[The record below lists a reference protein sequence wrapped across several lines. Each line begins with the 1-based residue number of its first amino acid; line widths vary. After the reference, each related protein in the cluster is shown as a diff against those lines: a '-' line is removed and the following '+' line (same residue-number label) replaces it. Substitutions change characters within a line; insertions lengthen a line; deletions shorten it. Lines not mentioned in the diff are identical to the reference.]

1 MLTEQ
6 HFPELSRYPKTS
18 GTPKD
23 EIKAFKR
30 RHGYINLDNP
40 HQKARY
46 TSASTTPFNPKL
58 EGERKAGIEQ
68 ARAEHKAAMQN
79 IKSGK
84 ASLRRDDGRK
94 RRGAGRPKVR
104 TEMPTAKGQEVLDT
118 LRTEGVY
125 HVSGWTLS
133 RKYLEGIIHNA
144 RELGYDIQ
152 AIKTGMRVSHYKLID
167 KQ

>member
-6 HFPELSRYPKTS
+6 YFPELSRYPKTGGVS
-18 GTPKD
+18 ED
-23 EIKAFKR
+23 AIEAFKR
-30 RHGYINLDNP
+30 QKGYIDLDDP
-40 HQKARY
+40 EQKRKY
-46 TSASTTPFNPKL
+46 VSGDRPMFNRQI
-58 EGERKAGIEQ
+58 EGDRKAGTKK

-118 LRTEGVY
+118 LRTEGIY
-125 HVSGWTLS
+125 HASGWTLS

-152 AIKTGMRVSHYKLID
+152 AFKTGMRVSHYKLID